1 MTLWSEAGDQVS
13 FIGRILKREQKVVK
27 AKMIEATSSF
37 SAYNGDAYSNDIF
50 REAVD
55 SVARNAGKLKGSHI
69 VRYHDQGR
77 TAGDAHLN
85 RLLQVR
91 PNQLMSSYDF
101 IYNMVTK
108 LFLYNNSFAYID
120 RDDRGNVVGFYPIGA
135 VHVDIVSDLAGRL
148 FCSFSLKDGT
158 KVHLPYCDIIHLR
171 RFFKDDLLG
180 ADNSAIAPG
189 LELAQTQN
197 DGIIAGIK
205 SGASIRGILKFTQL
219 LSPEKL
225 KKEKEA
231 FVADY
236 LQIGNDGGV
245 VAVDEKMTYEPIESK
260 PVILNADQAKAIRDK
275 IFDYVGTSEAIV
287 SSSYTEDQFSAFY
300 ESTVEPIATALSQ
313 EMTAKV
319 FTERELS
326 FGNEIIFESG
336 RLQFTSNSTKVNLIA
351 QLMPMGL
358 LTINQALEILNL
370 PAVTD
375 GDRRLQALN
384 MIDADQANEYQLKR
398 KVGDQDDA

>member
-1 MTLWSEAGDQVS
+1 MSI
-13 FIGRILKREQKVVK
+13 IGKILGREQKVIR

-37 SAYNGDAYSNDIF
+37 SAFNGDAYSNDVF

-69 VRYHDQGR
+69 IKYHDQER
-77 TAGDAHLN
+77 TSGDAHLN
-85 RLLQVR
+85 RLLQIR
-91 PNQLMSSYDF
+91 PNPLMSSYDF
-101 IYNMVTK
+101 IYNIVTK
-108 LFLYNNSFAYID
+108 LFLYNNSFSFID
-120 RDDRGNVVGFYPIGA
+120 RDDRGNVIGFYPIGA
-135 VHVDIVSDLAGRL
+135 VHVDLVSDQAGRL
-148 FCSFSLKDGT
+148 FCCFSLKDGT
-158 KVHLPYCDIIHLR
+158 KVHLPYSDIIHLR
-171 RFFKDDLLG
+171 RFFRDDILG

-197 DGIIAGIK
+197 DGVIAGIK

-225 KKEKEA
+225 KKEKDA
-231 FVADY
+231 FVNDY

-260 PVILNADQAKAIRDK
+260 PVILDANQTKAVRDK
-275 IFDYVGTSEAIV
+275 IFAYVGTSEPIV
-287 SSSYTEDQFSAFY
+287 SSNYTEDQFSAFY
-300 ESTVEPIATALSQ
+300 ESTIEPIATALSQ

-319 FTERELS
+319 FTEREMS

-358 LTINQALEILNL
+358 LTVNQALEILNL
-370 PAVTD
+370 PSVVD

-398 KVGDQDDA
+398 KTGDQE